1 MVDDRAALQ
10 RLEEL
15 AHGKALLKLASL
27 ILYTF
32 PGSPMLY
39 YGDEAGMQGFEDPL
53 NRGTYPWGQ
62 EDEACRQVCPPRPA
76 ASGYGR
82 CRVCPESS

>member
-1 MVDDRAALQ
+1 MKGPESSTPRKPCAWPPSAPAPQTRDERAVF
-10 RLEEL
+10 RLSEEEL

-39 YGDEAGMQGFEDPL
+39 YGD
-53 NRGTYPWGQ
+53 
-62 EDEACRQVCPPRPA
+62 
-76 ASGYGR
+76 
-82 CRVCPESS
+82 